1 MKFGVFDH
9 VDRGAGTLQEFYE
22 DRLRIAEKYD
32 QAGFYAYHT
41 AEHHATTLGM
51 ASSPSVYMSAIGQR
65 TKQLKFGP
73 LVYCLPQYHPIRL
86 YEEICMLDQMSGGRL
101 QVGVGKGISSIES
114 GYYGID
120 GDDVTEIYQEY
131 FNILMAAFAS
141 DELTFEGKYF
151 SVENMPIEMAPMQM
165 PHPPIWTGIGNPNA
179 TAWPAEN
186 NINVISNHNA
196 PTMRKITDAYR
207 ADWAKLG
214 RDEVDLPLMGMTRFL
229 VIADTDDKALAIG
242 RRIYD
247 VWYKSFMKLWVRH
260 DKIPPLVAYTE
271 DFDGIIESGLAVAG
285 SPDTVQG
292 ILSDHIKES
301 GINYFLGRFTFGDIT
316 YDEAA
321 YSIDAFSEMFLSN

>member
-86 YEEICMLDQMSGGRL
+86 FEEICMLDQMSGGRL

-120 GDDVTEIYQEY
+120 GGDVTEIYQEY

-141 DELTFEGKYF
+141 DALTFDGKYF
-151 SVENMPIEMAPMQM
+151 SVENMPIEMAPMQT

-271 DFDGIIESGLAVAG
+271 DFDGILASGLAVAG

-292 ILSDHIKES
+292 ILNDHIKES